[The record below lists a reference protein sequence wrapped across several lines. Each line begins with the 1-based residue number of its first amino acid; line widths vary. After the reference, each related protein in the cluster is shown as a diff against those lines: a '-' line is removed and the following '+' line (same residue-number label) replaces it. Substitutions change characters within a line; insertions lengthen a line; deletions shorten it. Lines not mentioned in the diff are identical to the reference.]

1 MTIEHYLLKTDPY
14 RATTMTHPWPHPL
27 GTAAAATEILQLVE
41 SVKAKILTLLTD
53 SGFSTEVHHFHLRI
67 EDVTK
72 PEYPIG
78 DRPQTML
85 YLCWSGDAPVPANLD
100 EAKNAVVELLAS
112 KGISGV
118 GVELV
123 FWYRS
128 FRPSMFAIQPDDPAV
143 PIYNDTKRGS

>member
-1 MTIEHYLLKTDPY
+1 ML
-14 RATTMTHPWPHPL
+14 PWAYI
-27 GTAAAATEILQLVE
+27 TQLVE
-41 SVKAKILTLLTD
+41 SHKAEILALLTD
-53 SGFSTEVHHFHLRI
+53 RDFSTEVHHFHLRV

-100 EAKNAVVELLAS
+100 EAKAAVVELL
-112 KGISGV
+112 KCIHGV
-118 GVELV
+118 GVELA

-128 FRPSMFAIQPDDPAV
+128 VRPSMFAIQPNNPAF
-143 PIYNDTKRGS
+143 PIYNAAEDLDALQGDTKE